1 MHAIGFGCV
10 YFMLAFYTFFSI
22 LSLRSLISSRPYMS
36 TINGF
41 LCLLGASR
49 AACLFIDPYNLRESM
64 PKAIRSLLWDFGF
77 PCLTSAFCLIQLAFL
92 QLTQSG
98 QLVPQH
104 RLCQL
109 SPSTTVYIVSP
120 WTRAK
125 KYVLNLGPEKLRRKS
140 CLSLVITAHFTCL
153 ITTDVAATFHDQ
165 LAMGKI
171 VVQIVFLIWGLFLS
185 ATFLYGGYKVMQLLR
200 HGHMPRRA
208 GSSSGASSSG
218 GGCGGRL
225 LPSESEGRGGG
236 PLSPPPLSSAG
247 AHHHGPSILLPG
259 EDFASVAEPEA
270 GHKGPPFFLS

>member
-1 MHAIGFGCV
+1 
-10 YFMLAFYTFFSI
+10 
-22 LSLRSLISSRPYMS
+22 MS

-41 LCLLGASR
+41 LCLLGSSR

-64 PKAIRSLLWDFGF
+64 PKAIRSLLWDVGF

-165 LAMGKI
+165 LAVGKLI
-171 VVQIVFLIWGLFLS
+171 VQVLFLLWGSFLS
-185 ATFLYGGYKVMQLLR
+185 ATFLYGGYKVMQLLK
-200 HGHMPRRA
+200 HGVPRRA
-208 GSSSGASSSG
+208 GSSGASSTG

-225 LPSESEGRGGG
+225 LPSEGSRG
-236 PLSPPPLSSAG
+236 PLSPPPLS
-247 AHHHGPSILLPG
+247 AHDGPMSPPLMLT
-259 EDFASVAEPEA
+259 AEEA
-270 GHKGPPFFLS
+270 RAREAESHHKGEYNF